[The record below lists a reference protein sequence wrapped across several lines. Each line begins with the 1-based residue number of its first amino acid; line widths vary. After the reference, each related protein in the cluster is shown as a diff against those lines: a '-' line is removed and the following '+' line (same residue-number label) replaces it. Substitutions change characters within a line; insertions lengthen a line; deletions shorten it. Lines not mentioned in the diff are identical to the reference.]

1 MLGQTLPGEIRIQ
14 SKPRPAGSP
23 QRSLDMTQSALCTE
37 NKCPREMLGL
47 GEERTK
53 VDKGANF
60 ALRYKA
66 ASSSW
71 GLERE
76 LCLGPVIKDLFTSK
90 F

>member
-1 MLGQTLPGEIRIQ
+1 MLGQTLPGETRIQ

-23 QRSLDMTQSALCTE
+23 QRS
-37 NKCPREMLGL
+37 PRYDPERSVYRKEVPKRDE
-47 GEERTK
+47 GEKKERTK

-66 ASSSW
+66 ASFLW